1 MTLDLGTDNYD
12 KDLIQ
17 STLYN
22 QLEKYHKI
30 GSYSAKTDGFTF
42 RDFGGELPHQIGL
55 GRSALPGQAFRSH
68 NRTAFLVV
76 EHHGT
81 DTRV

>member
-55 GRSALPGQAFRSH
+55 GSSARSH
-68 NRTAFLVV
+68 HRTAFLVV